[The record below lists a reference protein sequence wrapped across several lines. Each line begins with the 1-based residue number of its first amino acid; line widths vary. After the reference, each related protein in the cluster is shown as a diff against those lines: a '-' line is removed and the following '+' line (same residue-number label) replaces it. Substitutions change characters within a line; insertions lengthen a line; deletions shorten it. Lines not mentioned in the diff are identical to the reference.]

1 MRYFLMHAEYTTFS
15 AVFSSQHQCF
25 MHLHANARMMM
36 IKMMIKMMMKMK
48 MMMRRE
54 CTSIASLREV
64 PTALRRE
71 KESGLK

>member
-1 MRYFLMHAEYTTFS
+1 
-15 AVFSSQHQCF
+15 
-25 MHLHANARMMM
+25 MMM